1 MIDLIDKKILYYLEK
16 DSRMPISKLSKLVG
30 ASREL
35 ILYRISKLEEK
46 NIIKSYIARINQ
58 SIFCTSGANLVV
70 KLGYIEKKR
79 YNEISN
85 YLKSYGNINWFSDLC
100 GSFDFS
106 ISILYRDSQE
116 LANII
121 NDINLFL
128 SSDLLSHNLC
138 VYISE
143 YKFDRKGI
151 LELKEKN
158 HINTR
163 FEVNFNQIKKNELDE
178 KEIII
183 LKELAKNSK
192 IKNTELAKKI
202 KMGEDIVRIR
212 IKKLEKKNVILG
224 YTIVINPYP
233 LGFEGYSLYLQIEDM
248 TEQMQVKI
256 KNYLYSNPYIYFC
269 SRVAGKFNLIIGL
282 YTKDRTHFKE
292 NLSDIK
298 NFFGKSLKDYEFQL
312 LMEEHKE
319 IFIPDNL
326 FN

>member
-16 DSRMPISKLSKLVG
+16 DSRMSISKLSKLVG

-35 ILYRISKLEEK
+35 IIYRISKLEEK

-70 KLGYIEKKR
+70 KLAYIEKKR
-79 YNEISN
+79 YNEILN

-121 NDINLFL
+121 NNINLFL
-128 SSDLLSHNLC
+128 SHDLISHNLS

-158 HINTR
+158 HINPR
-163 FEVNFNQIKKNELDE
+163 FEVNFKEINKNELDE
-178 KEIII
+178 KDIII

-212 IKKLEKKNVILG
+212 IKKLEKRNVILG
-224 YTIVINPYP
+224 YTIVINPYS

-282 YTKDRTHFKE
+282 YTKDRIHFKE

>member
-16 DSRMPISKLSKLVG
+16 DSRMPISKLSKLVS

-35 ILYRISKLEEK
+35 VTYRISKLEEK

-58 SIFCTSGANLVV
+58 SVFCNSGANFAI
-70 KLGYIEKKR
+70 KLSNIDKKR
-79 YNEISN
+79 HDEILS
-85 YLKSYGNINWFSDLC
+85 YLKSHGNINWFSELC
-100 GSFDFS
+100 GTYDLS
-106 ISILYRDSQE
+106 ISFLYRDSQE
-116 LANII
+116 LAKII
-121 NDINLFL
+121 SDITLFFGSNLI
-128 SSDLLSHNLC
+128 SHSLC
-138 VYISE
+138 VYVSE

-158 HINTR
+158 SINQRIET
-163 FEVNFNQIKKNELDE
+163 NFKELNKDKLDE
-178 KEIII
+178 KDITI

-192 IKNTELAKKI
+192 IKNIELANKI

-212 IKKLEKKNVILG
+212 IKKLEKLNIIVG
-224 YTIVINPYP
+224 YTIVINPYA
-233 LGFEGYSLYLQIEDM
+233 LNLEGYSLYLQIEDM
-248 TEQMQVKI
+248 TENMQKKI
-256 KNYLYSNPYIYFC
+256 KNYIYSNPNIYFC

-282 YTKDRTHFKE
+282 YSKNRNHFKE
-292 NLSDIK
+292 NLSDIR

-326 FN
+326 FD